1 MEIDNLRMRLQAT
14 WMHTSDKNT
23 VVDQMKNQLD
33 ERTSQINDLMNQM
46 SLLKD
51 NYKLE
56 LASVQADLKCSQM
69 ENLLKLKKGT
79 FVAFLAIASIYK
91 LLMT

>member
-14 WMHTSDKNT
+14 RIHSSDKNT

-33 ERTSQINDLMNQM
+33 ERTSQINDLMGQM

-51 NYKLE
+51 SYHLE

-69 ENLLKLKKGT
+69 ENLLKLRKGEH
-79 FVAFLAIASIYK
+79 S
-91 LLMT
+91 

>member
-1 MEIDNLRMRLQAT
+1 MEIDNLRMRLQT
-14 WMHTSDKNT
+14 TRVHTSDKNA

-33 ERTSQINDLMNQM
+33 ERTSQINDLMSQM

-51 NYKLE
+51 SYNLE

-69 ENLLKLKKGT
+69 ENLLKIRKGKNSYE
-79 FVAFLAIASIYK
+79 FVFLT
-91 LLMT
+91 LMIS